1 VQVLLNRENARF
13 FGVQVPLCI
22 QDITLS
28 YRPRPGGTGREG
40 AFVRYI
46 LGQKTCS
53 SYCRHDTEYQ
63 ALPTLIWI
71 RLRALGFDYKRLGIG
86 PAGEVLIGRPETLGR
101 GSKVVITGGN
111 EEGIRQTAYT
121 TKRNNIGTSKF
132 EKITS

>member
-1 VQVLLNRENARF
+1 
-13 FGVQVPLCI
+13 
-22 QDITLS
+22 
-28 YRPRPGGTGREG
+28 
-40 AFVRYI
+40 
-46 LGQKTCS
+46 
-53 SYCRHDTEYQ
+53 
-63 ALPTLIWI
+63 
-71 RLRALGFDYKRLGIG
+71 LGFDYKRLGIG